1 MLKVCLYYL
10 SVIVT
15 QSYLTALKRTERRL
29 SLHNLTYP
37 YAKPLNLLI
46 LT

>member
-15 QSYLTALKRTERRL
+15 QSYLAALKRTERRL
-29 SLHNLTYP
+29 TYLSLHNLT
-37 YAKPLNLLI
+37 
-46 LT
+46 